1 MRKFRCWNDL
11 NAELLATRQI
21 YLLMMLY
28 FGFMKIRQIAL
39 GCKDLTRAQKFYE
52 KLLGSKP
59 LAVFNPPGFAFF
71 YLGGTR
77 LLLEI
82 GGPSSLI
89 YLEVDDVKV
98 ETERLRISGVKIHT
112 EPHIVFPDPQGV
124 FDKPGNE
131 WLSFIEDSEG
141 NLIGLMSRETN

>member
-1 MRKFRCWNDL
+1 
-11 NAELLATRQI
+11 
-21 YLLMMLY
+21 
-28 FGFMKIRQIAL
+28 MKIRQIAL
-39 GCKDLTRAQKFYE
+39 GCKDLTRAQEFYE

-71 YLGGTR
+71 DLGGTR

-89 YLEVDDVKV
+89 YLKADDVKV
-98 ETERLRISGVKIHT
+98 ETERLRTLGVKIHT
-112 EPHIVFPDPQGV
+112 EPHIVFLDSQGF
-124 FDKPGNE
+124 FDQPGNE

-141 NLIGLMSRETN
+141 NLIGLMSREAN

>member
-1 MRKFRCWNDL
+1 MV
-11 NAELLATRQI
+11 
-21 YLLMMLY
+21 MY

-39 GCKDLTRAQKFYE
+39 GCKDLTRAQEFYE
-52 KLLGSKP
+52 KLLGAKP

-71 YLGGTR
+71 DLGGTR
-77 LLLEI
+77 LLLEV

-89 YLEVDDVKV
+89 YLEVGDVRV
-98 ETERLRISGVKIHT
+98 ETQRLRELGVLIHT
-112 EPHIVFPDPQGV
+112 EPHVVFPDPQGV

-141 NLIGLMSRETN
+141 NLLGLMGRETN

>member
-1 MRKFRCWNDL
+1 
-11 NAELLATRQI
+11 
-21 YLLMMLY
+21 MMLY

-39 GCKDLTRAQKFYE
+39 GCKDLTRAQEFYE

-59 LAVFNPPGFAFF
+59 LAVFSPPGLAFF
-71 YLGGTR
+71 DLGGTR

-89 YLEVDDVKV
+89 YLEVDDVKL
-98 ETERLRISGVKIHT
+98 ETERLRTLGVKIHT

-141 NLIGLMSRETN
+141 NLIGLMSREAN

>member
-1 MRKFRCWNDL
+1 
-11 NAELLATRQI
+11 
-21 YLLMMLY
+21 
-28 FGFMKIRQIAL
+28 MKIRQIAI
-39 GCKDLTRAQKFYE
+39 GCKDLTRAQGFYE
-52 KLLGSKP
+52 QLLGSKP

-71 YLGGTR
+71 DMGGTR
-77 LLLEI
+77 LLLEV

-89 YLEVDDVKV
+89 YLDVDDVRT
-98 ETERLRISGVKIHT
+98 ETERLRAAGVNIHT

-141 NLIGLMSRETN
+141 NLVGLMSREAN

>member
-1 MRKFRCWNDL
+1 V
-11 NAELLATRQI
+11 
-21 YLLMMLY
+21 LY
-28 FGFMKIRQIAL
+28 FGFMKIRQIAI
-39 GCKDLTRAQKFYE
+39 GCKDLTRAQGFYE
-52 KLLGSKP
+52 QLLGSKP

-71 YLGGTR
+71 DMGGTR
-77 LLLEI
+77 LLLEV

-89 YLEVDDVKV
+89 YLDVDDVRT
-98 ETERLRISGVKIHT
+98 ETERLRTSGVNIHT

-141 NLIGLMSRETN
+141 NLVGLMSREAN